1 VASVTFLKLL
11 KGNIVNLNLSN
22 SGGSGNYIRFSPQAN
37 AWSNQDGE
45 FILEKFVFDYENLE
59 TGWMHIAVGIFE
71 FIPDAALGQ
80 KGAQPS
86 ADHKRGF
93 KATFYNKTM
102 GVAEFSANG
111 AGANMGIDAL
121 WKQIQAQSPVDHAG
135 KLPVVQYTGSRPEK
149 VGKGTTRVPEFQVT
163 GWVAR
168 PAALQEG
175 AGADSEF
182 DEPVPVPIP
191 KQVVKPEPTPI
202 KAKPAPTPVDDDEM
216 FS

>member
-1 VASVTFLKLL
+1 VTSVTFLKLL

-22 SGGSGNYIRFSPQAN
+22 SGGGSGNYIRFSPQAN

-86 ADHKRGF
+86 AEHKRGF
-93 KATFYNKTM
+93 RATFYNKTM

-149 VGKGTTRVPEFQVT
+149 VGKGTTRVPEFNVT

-168 PAALQEG
+168 PAALSDDNSG
-175 AGADSEF
+175 GF
-182 DEPVPVPIP
+182 DPEISVPIP
-191 KQVVKPEPTPI
+191 AKPAPSPI
-202 KAKPAPTPVDDDEM
+202 KAKPAPTPAMDDDEM

>member
-1 VASVTFLKLL
+1 M
-11 KGNIVNLNLSN
+11 NLNLSN

-45 FILEKFVFDYENLE
+45 FALEKFVFDYENLQ
-59 TGWMHIAVGIFE
+59 TGWMLIATGIFE
-71 FIPDAALGQ
+71 FNADDSLGR

-86 ADHKRGF
+86 PEHKRGF

-111 AGANMGIDAL
+111 AGANMGL
-121 WKQIQAQSPVDHAG
+121 ESLYKQVQAQAGANAG
-135 KLPVVQYTGSRPEK
+135 KLPVVEYTGSRPEK
-149 VGKGTTRVPEFQVT
+149 VGKGSTRVPEFTVT

-175 AGADSEF
+175 AAPEYVQPST
-182 DEPVPVPIP
+182 
-191 KQVVKPEPTPI
+191 QVQAPS
-202 KAKPAPTPVDDDEM
+202 KPAPSKPAPSKPAPSLDDDEM

>member
-1 VASVTFLKLL
+1 M
-11 KGNIVNLNLSN
+11 NLNLSN
-22 SGGSGNYIRFSPQAN
+22 SGGGSGNYIRFSPQLN

-45 FILEKFVFDYENLE
+45 FTLEKFVFDYENLQ
-59 TGWMHIAVGIFE
+59 TGWMLIAVGIFE
-71 FIPDAALGQ
+71 FIPDATLGQ

-149 VGKGTTRVPEFQVT
+149 VGKGSTRVPEFNVT

-168 PAALQEG
+168 PAALSDDNSG
-175 AGADSEF
+175 GF
-182 DEPVPVPIP
+182 DPEISAPAPVPV
-191 KQVVKPEPTPI
+191 KPAPSPV

>member
-1 VASVTFLKLL
+1 M
-11 KGNIVNLNLSN
+11 NLNLSN

-45 FILEKFVFDYENLE
+45 FTLEKFVFDHENLQ
-59 TGWMHIAVGIFE
+59 TGWMLIAIGVYE
-71 FIPDAALGQ
+71 FNADESLGR
-80 KGAQPS
+80 KSAQPS
-86 ADHKRGF
+86 PEHKRGF

-111 AGANMGIDAL
+111 AGANMGLEGL
-121 WKQIQAQSPVDHAG
+121 WKQVQAQAGANAG
-135 KLPVVQYTGSRPEK
+135 KLPVVEYTGSRPEK
-149 VGKGTTRVPEFQVT
+149 VGKGSTRVPEFTVT

-175 AGADSEF
+175 AAAEPEF
-182 DEPVPVPIP
+182 SAPAPA
-191 KQVVKPEPTPI
+191 
-202 KAKPAPTPVDDDEM
+202 AKPAPSKPAPSKPAPSMDDDEM

>member
-1 VASVTFLKLL
+1 M
-11 KGNIVNLNLSN
+11 NLNLSN

-45 FILEKFVFDYENLE
+45 FTLEKFVFDHENLQ
-59 TGWMHIAVGIFE
+59 TGWMLIATGIFE
-71 FIPDAALGQ
+71 FQPDESLGR
-80 KGAQPS
+80 KAAQPS
-86 ADHKRGF
+86 PEHKRGF

-111 AGANMGIDAL
+111 AGANMGLEGL
-121 WKQIQAQSPVDHAG
+121 WKQVQAQAGANVG
-135 KLPVVQYTGSRPEK
+135 KLPVVEYTGSRPEK
-149 VGKGTTRVPEFQVT
+149 VGKGSTRVPEFNVT

-175 AGADSEF
+175 ATAEPEF
-182 DEPVPVPIP
+182 SAPAPS
-191 KQVVKPEPTPI
+191 
-202 KAKPAPTPVDDDEM
+202 AKPAPTPVKAKPAPTTSLDDDEM

>member
-1 VASVTFLKLL
+1 M
-11 KGNIVNLNLSN
+11 NLNLSGG
-22 SGGSGNYIRFSPQAN
+22 GGSGNYIRFSPQLN

-45 FILEKFVFDYENLE
+45 FTLEKFVFDYENLQ
-59 TGWMHIAVGIFE
+59 TGWMLIAVGIFE
-71 FIPDAALGQ
+71 FIPDATLGQ

-149 VGKGTTRVPEFQVT
+149 VGKGSTRVPEFNVT

-168 PAALQEG
+168 PAALSDDNSG
-175 AGADSEF
+175 GF
-182 DEPVPVPIP
+182 DPEISAPVPV
-191 KQVVKPEPTPI
+191 KPAPSPV

>member
-1 VASVTFLKLL
+1 M
-11 KGNIVNLNLSN
+11 NLNLSN

-45 FILEKFVFDYENLE
+45 FVLEKFVFDYENLQ
-59 TGWMHIAVGIFE
+59 TGWMLIATGIFE
-71 FIPDAALGQ
+71 FNADDSLGR

-86 ADHKRGF
+86 PEHKRGF

-111 AGANMGIDAL
+111 AGANMGL
-121 WKQIQAQSPVDHAG
+121 ESLYKQVQAQAGANVG
-135 KLPVVQYTGSRPEK
+135 KLPVVEYTGSRPEK
-149 VGKGTTRVPEFQVT
+149 VGKGSTRVPEFNVT

-175 AGADSEF
+175 AAA
-182 DEPVPVPIP
+182 EPEIAAPAPS
-191 KQVVKPEPTPI
+191 
-202 KAKPAPTPVDDDEM
+202 AKPAPSKPAPSKPAPSLDDDEM